1 MVHDKP
7 AFVILQAKPQD
18 QCITYLKVLGS
29 GCILWD
35 RPDGAC
41 WLVIVK
47 NKQKTRSCWHCR
59 HRTYG
64 PHCLTDFK
72 TGYMERNVLT
82 SLKTWV
88 CIAATI
94 YGHQYILSS
103 LLEWR
108 RMLSAIDFKTGYVER
123 SIPTNVNSYII
134 TDWFFFFRESL
145 TVWLPGEV
153 SGWSNYFSAQQDF
166 LFSSVHE
173 PTPTLRKIGSCK
185 DLVCKE
191 NHEILFVPSLAI
203 CFEIPSVTF
212 RM

>member
-1 MVHDKP
+1 MVRADWSSSKINKKLGVVGISATAHTGRTVWQISKQDIWS
-7 AFVILQAKPQD
+7 VMYWQAWKLECALPPLYTGTNIY
-18 QCITYLKVLGS
+18 CLAYLNGG
-29 GCILWD
+29 GCSVQL
-35 RPDGAC
+35 
-41 WLVIVK
+41 
-47 NKQKTRSCWHCR
+47 
-59 HRTYG
+59 
-64 PHCLTDFK
+64 
-72 TGYMERNVLT
+72 
-82 SLKTWV
+82 
-88 CIAATI
+88 
-94 YGHQYILSS
+94 
-103 LLEWR
+103 
-108 RMLSAIDFKTGYVER
+108 DFKTGYVER